1 MKSTMKYLV
10 TGATGFLGRHLTKQ
24 LRGAGHDVVALAR
37 NAPADF
43 ASTYDVQIVRGDVLD
58 RPSLDG
64 AMAGCHGVFHCAGKV
79 SRDPADAESL
89 RRVHVLGTR
98 HVLEAA
104 HAVKV
109 RRVVVASTSGVVA
122 ISEDADFIAREDSP
136 TPTSLIQRFPYYRS
150 KLYAEQ
156 EAFAHSRDDL
166 EVVCVNP
173 SLLLGPGDVYGSSTH
188 DVRLFL
194 DRALPAVPTGGM
206 SYVDARDVADAM
218 VRAMTRGVP
227 GQRYLLGGSNCTV
240 REFFARLERISG
252 VPAPRMPM
260 PRSASFAR
268 AATELLA
275 RAVKKVGGELPVDPV
290 SVEMAQLF
298 WYVDSTRAET
308 ELGWSARD
316 PMDTLVDT
324 VRDMRGEA

>member
-1 MKSTMKYLV
+1 M
-10 TGATGFLGRHLTKQ
+10 
-24 LRGAGHDVVALAR
+24 
-37 NAPADF
+37 
-43 ASTYDVQIVRGDVLD
+43 
-58 RPSLDG
+58 
-64 AMAGCHGVFHCAGKV
+64 
-79 SRDPADAESL
+79 
-89 RRVHVLGTR
+89 
-98 HVLEAA
+98 
-104 HAVKV
+104 
-109 RRVVVASTSGVVA
+109 
-122 ISEDADFIAREDSP
+122 
-136 TPTSLIQRFPYYRS
+136 
-150 KLYAEQ
+150 
-156 EAFAHSRDDL
+156 
-166 EVVCVNP
+166 
-173 SLLLGPGDVYGSSTH
+173 YGSSTH

-227 GQRYLLGGSNCTV
+227 GHRYLLGGSNCTV

-260 PRSASFAR
+260 LRSASFAR

-275 RAVKKVGGELPVDPV
+275 RAEKKVGGELPVDPV

-298 WYVDSTRAET
+298 WYVDSTRAER

-324 VRDMRGEA
+324 VRDMRGED